1 MSKLH
6 VKVRVKVTLG
16 PEKKWRFGS
25 TLSLT
30 SALDEGG
37 WSTPHTGRFTPPE
50 REELPM
56 VQRLGGPQTRSA
68 GVRKISAPPGFCDYL
83 KEVRGYCKLKEKALG
98 RTVRRTGSRR
108 FYEPVIRQTNG

>member
-1 MSKLH
+1 MSKLQ

-16 PEKKWRFGS
+16 PEKKRRFGS

-37 WSTPHTGRFTPPE
+37 WLTPHTPE

-56 VQRLGGPQTRSA
+56 VQRLGGPQTRSG
-68 GVRKISAPPGFCDYL
+68 GVRKISAPPGFYFDYL
-83 KEVRGYCKLKEKALG
+83 KEMRGYCKLKKKALG
-98 RTVRRTGSRR
+98 RTVRRTRSRR
-108 FYEPVIRQTNG
+108 LYGPVIRQTNG